1 MRNFRGETQ
10 AALALVA
17 AVIGAGFASG
27 REVMRFFTAFG
38 VWSWAGCTAAALLL
52 SGFSMWAAYQA
63 NKLSAYDLG
72 TLCMRSLGGI
82 GGRLASAL
90 NGALCAVIAG
100 AMLAAIGELAALSLP
115 VHNAYA
121 IGVGLSLLLG
131 GLLAGRGLSSLSML
145 GGWLLPACLLLYTLL
160 LNLPAPETI
169 QVITPSRPWQTL
181 PMAFAYAAMNA
192 ALSCGV
198 LCEVGQK
205 RETKS
210 LFRIGAMVFFLFLLL
225 LLGANASLYPHQAD
239 LLHEA
244 LPVVQLSKSL
254 GAVGYWLCIVVLFL
268 AVMTTLIALLRTL
281 YRMLG
286 EPVPRYARW
295 PVALGAPFIACMGG
309 FDWIIESVYPVLGMA
324 STLLFLAMM
333 VKPFASMA
341 RKRQTEIAGE

>member
-1 MRNFRGETQ
+1 MRKFRGETQ

-17 AVIGAGFASG
+17 TVIGAGFASG

-38 VWSWAGCTAAALLL
+38 TWSWAGCVTAAFFL
-52 SGFSMWAAYQA
+52 SGFAMWAAYQA
-63 NKLSAYDLG
+63 GMLQAHDLG
-72 TLCMRSLGGI
+72 TLCMRALGGV
-82 GGRLASAL
+82 GGRLASVL
-90 NGALCAVIAG
+90 NGTLCAVIAG
-100 AMLAAIGELAALSLP
+100 AMLAAVGELAALSIP

-121 IGVGLSLLLG
+121 IGVGVSLLLG
-131 GLLAGRGLSSLSML
+131 GLLASRGLSSLSAL

-169 QVITPSRPWQTL
+169 QVITPSRPWQAL
-181 PMAFAYAAMNA
+181 PMSFAYAAMNA

-205 RETKS
+205 RDARS
-210 LFRIGAMVFFLFLLL
+210 LLRIGAIVFLLILLL
-225 LLGANASLYPHQAD
+225 LIGANASLYPHQAE

-254 GAVGYWLCIVVLFL
+254 GAVGYWLCIIVLFL

-286 EPVPRYARW
+286 DPVPKRTRW
-295 PVALGAPFIACMGG
+295 PVALGAPFVACMGG
-309 FDWIIESVYPVLGMA
+309 FDWIIESVYPVLGVA

-333 VKPFASMA
+333 VRPLVGMM
-341 RKRQTEIAGE
+341 RRPVETVRE